1 MTHKAIPLGLFKN
14 APLYLRVVFNKRA
27 RMTASVATNVTDLRV
42 NNVSLTYNELVLD
55 SSTYNLVFGSD
66 LKEMRLDTTGF
77 ETNKKIIGA

>member
-1 MTHKAIPLGLFKN
+1 
-14 APLYLRVVFNKRA
+14 
-27 RMTASVATNVTDLRV
+27 MTASVATNVTDLRV